1 MYLLDSCRALR
12 LQSERMRNAAVAVIM
27 LSAPLCRVTIADS
40 CQSENL
46 STPRAVLDCTVL
58 LNNRGDANSACKK
71 FLAAYQQ
78 FVVGGTISNIPLD
91 DIERFLFEGGDCLL
105 SYAQHAVDA
114 NARISDAAVAEKFF
128 TAYWEWFSGLDDAHA
143 KQLSNGGRIRS
154 VVRYLGNALVTEDRK
169 SEIPD
174 FYLYSIGEPRFF
186 GPDAIRL
193 WEQTLRELYGVPGKS
208 DSEDAKAEWSEYAKF
223 LIKWA
228 TTPGMLKDDQRE
240 HYVDHGKN
248 ILQPSS

>member
-1 MYLLDSCRALR
+1 
-12 LQSERMRNAAVAVIM
+12 MRNTAVAVIM
-27 LSAPLCRVTIADS
+27 LSAAWCRATIADS

-58 LNNRGDANSACKK
+58 LNNKGDANTACKR

-78 FVVGGTISNIPLD
+78 FVVAGMISNNPLD

-105 SYAQHAVDA
+105 SYAQHAVGA
-114 NARISDAAVAEKFF
+114 NARISAAAGAEQFF
-128 TAYWEWFSGLDDAHA
+128 TAYRDWFSGLDNEHV

-154 VVRYLGNALVTEDRK
+154 VVRYLGNALAAEDRK
-169 SEIPD
+169 GEIPD
-174 FYLYSIGEPRFF
+174 FYLYSIGEPRFY

-193 WEQTLRELYGVPGKS
+193 WEKTLRELYGAPEKS
-208 DSEDAKAEWSEYAKF
+208 DSEDAKAEWREYAKV

-228 TTPGMLKDDQRE
+228 AIPGMLQDDQRE
-240 HYVDHGKN
+240 HYVDHGNN